1 MYLIVGLGNP
11 EEEYSKTRHNMGFNA
26 INKIAEQY
34 GIKVTKNKFQGL
46 YESALIEGEKVILL
60 KPQTYM
66 NLSGNSVKEFV
77 DFYKISKEEILV
89 IYDDMDIE
97 PGKIK
102 IRKKGS
108 AGGHNGMKSIV
119 SMLGTEEFT
128 RIRIGIGRPE
138 HNGDDINYVIG
149 SIPEEEIPK
158 LEEGVEKAKKAVIE
172 ILKNGVDSA
181 MNKLNYKG
189 KDMIE
194 LIVNKSN
201 DTKIIA
207 AVENGKLVEIYEENE
222 QSQKARNEGNIY
234 IGIVKDI
241 VPGMQAAFVD
251 IGTEKNSFIHV
262 KDVVPQVDEKI
273 EKRIDKKIKDVVKS
287 GEKILIQI
295 QKDSNEKKGARTSTH
310 IKLTGKYVILMPN
323 TNIVTIS
330 QKIENDKE
338 RERLLEIVK
347 KVLPENTGAIVRTAA
362 LKKNGEEIEKD
373 LNQLVEKWKKIK
385 AKFDKA
391 PNKPQLLFKS
401 PSFLEKLILD
411 LPENKI
417 EKIEVNE
424 QKEYEKIRKMLND
437 INEKIS
443 LELSENIF
451 EKYELEKQIEK
462 TKQRKIWLN
471 CGGFITIDQTEA
483 LVAIDVNSGKF
494 TGKNTL
500 EETVYKVNYEATIEI
515 AKQLRLRD
523 IGGIIIIDYID
534 MQKQENKEK
543 IEKLLKESLK
553 QDRAKTQVEGFTKL
567 NLMELTRKHICSHN
581 S

>member
-1 MYLIVGLGNP
+1 
-11 EEEYSKTRHNMGFNA
+11 
-26 INKIAEQY
+26 
-34 GIKVTKNKFQGL
+34 
-46 YESALIEGEKVILL
+46 
-60 KPQTYM
+60 
-66 NLSGNSVKEFV
+66 
-77 DFYKISKEEILV
+77 
-89 IYDDMDIE
+89 
-97 PGKIK
+97 
-102 IRKKGS
+102 
-108 AGGHNGMKSIV
+108 
-119 SMLGTEEFT
+119 
-128 RIRIGIGRPE
+128 
-138 HNGDDINYVIG
+138 
-149 SIPEEEIPK
+149 
-158 LEEGVEKAKKAVIE
+158 
-172 ILKNGVDSA
+172 
-181 MNKLNYKG
+181 
-189 KDMIE
+189 MIE

-347 KVLPENTGAIVRTAA
+347 NVLPENTGAIVRTAA

-424 QKEYEKIRKMLND
+424 QKEYEEIRKMLND
-437 INEKIS
+437 VNEKIS

-494 TGKNTL
+494 TGKSTL

>member
-1 MYLIVGLGNP
+1 
-11 EEEYSKTRHNMGFNA
+11 
-26 INKIAEQY
+26 
-34 GIKVTKNKFQGL
+34 
-46 YESALIEGEKVILL
+46 
-60 KPQTYM
+60 
-66 NLSGNSVKEFV
+66 
-77 DFYKISKEEILV
+77 
-89 IYDDMDIE
+89 
-97 PGKIK
+97 
-102 IRKKGS
+102 
-108 AGGHNGMKSIV
+108 
-119 SMLGTEEFT
+119 
-128 RIRIGIGRPE
+128 
-138 HNGDDINYVIG
+138 
-149 SIPEEEIPK
+149 
-158 LEEGVEKAKKAVIE
+158 
-172 ILKNGVDSA
+172 
-181 MNKLNYKG
+181 
-189 KDMIE
+189 MIE

-323 TNIVTIS
+323 TNIVSIS

-385 AKFDKA
+385 AKFYKA

-424 QKEYEKIRKMLND
+424 QKEYEEIRKMLND
-437 INEKIS
+437 VNEKIS
-443 LELSENIF
+443 LELSENIL

-494 TGKNTL
+494 TGKSTL

-567 NLMELTRKHICSHN
+567 NLMELTRKHICAHN

>member
-1 MYLIVGLGNP
+1 
-11 EEEYSKTRHNMGFNA
+11 
-26 INKIAEQY
+26 
-34 GIKVTKNKFQGL
+34 
-46 YESALIEGEKVILL
+46 
-60 KPQTYM
+60 
-66 NLSGNSVKEFV
+66 
-77 DFYKISKEEILV
+77 
-89 IYDDMDIE
+89 
-97 PGKIK
+97 
-102 IRKKGS
+102 
-108 AGGHNGMKSIV
+108 
-119 SMLGTEEFT
+119 
-128 RIRIGIGRPE
+128 
-138 HNGDDINYVIG
+138 
-149 SIPEEEIPK
+149 
-158 LEEGVEKAKKAVIE
+158 
-172 ILKNGVDSA
+172 
-181 MNKLNYKG
+181 
-189 KDMIE
+189 MIE

-330 QKIENDKE
+330 QKIESDKE

-362 LKKNGEEIEKD
+362 LKKNCEEIEKD

-424 QKEYEKIRKMLND
+424 QKEYEEIRKMLND

-443 LELSENIF
+443 LELSEYIF

-494 TGKNTL
+494 TGKSTL

>member
-1 MYLIVGLGNP
+1 
-11 EEEYSKTRHNMGFNA
+11 
-26 INKIAEQY
+26 
-34 GIKVTKNKFQGL
+34 
-46 YESALIEGEKVILL
+46 
-60 KPQTYM
+60 
-66 NLSGNSVKEFV
+66 
-77 DFYKISKEEILV
+77 
-89 IYDDMDIE
+89 
-97 PGKIK
+97 
-102 IRKKGS
+102 
-108 AGGHNGMKSIV
+108 
-119 SMLGTEEFT
+119 
-128 RIRIGIGRPE
+128 
-138 HNGDDINYVIG
+138 
-149 SIPEEEIPK
+149 
-158 LEEGVEKAKKAVIE
+158 
-172 ILKNGVDSA
+172 
-181 MNKLNYKG
+181 
-189 KDMIE
+189 MIE

-347 KVLPENTGAIVRTAA
+347 NVLPENTGAIVRTAA

-373 LNQLVEKWKKIK
+373 LKQLVEKWKKIK

-424 QKEYEKIRKMLND
+424 QKEYEEIRKMLND

-443 LELSENIF
+443 LELNENIF

-494 TGKNTL
+494 TGKSTL

-553 QDRAKTQVEGFTKL
+553 QDRAKTQVEGFT
-567 NLMELTRKHICSHN
+567 
-581 S
+581 

>member
-1 MYLIVGLGNP
+1 
-11 EEEYSKTRHNMGFNA
+11 
-26 INKIAEQY
+26 
-34 GIKVTKNKFQGL
+34 
-46 YESALIEGEKVILL
+46 
-60 KPQTYM
+60 
-66 NLSGNSVKEFV
+66 
-77 DFYKISKEEILV
+77 
-89 IYDDMDIE
+89 
-97 PGKIK
+97 
-102 IRKKGS
+102 
-108 AGGHNGMKSIV
+108 
-119 SMLGTEEFT
+119 
-128 RIRIGIGRPE
+128 
-138 HNGDDINYVIG
+138 
-149 SIPEEEIPK
+149 
-158 LEEGVEKAKKAVIE
+158 
-172 ILKNGVDSA
+172 
-181 MNKLNYKG
+181 
-189 KDMIE
+189 MIE

-251 IGTEKNSFIHV
+251 IGTEKNSFIDV

-347 KVLPENTGAIVRTAA
+347 NVLPENTGAIVRTAA

-373 LNQLVEKWKKIK
+373 LKQLVEKWKKIK

-424 QKEYEKIRKMLND
+424 QKEYEEIRKMLND

-443 LELSENIF
+443 LELNENIF

-494 TGKNTL
+494 TGKSTL

>member
-1 MYLIVGLGNP
+1 
-11 EEEYSKTRHNMGFNA
+11 
-26 INKIAEQY
+26 
-34 GIKVTKNKFQGL
+34 
-46 YESALIEGEKVILL
+46 
-60 KPQTYM
+60 
-66 NLSGNSVKEFV
+66 
-77 DFYKISKEEILV
+77 
-89 IYDDMDIE
+89 
-97 PGKIK
+97 
-102 IRKKGS
+102 
-108 AGGHNGMKSIV
+108 
-119 SMLGTEEFT
+119 
-128 RIRIGIGRPE
+128 
-138 HNGDDINYVIG
+138 
-149 SIPEEEIPK
+149 
-158 LEEGVEKAKKAVIE
+158 
-172 ILKNGVDSA
+172 
-181 MNKLNYKG
+181 
-189 KDMIE
+189 MIE
-194 LIVNKSN
+194 LIVNKSK

-262 KDVVPQVDEKI
+262 KDVVPQVDEKV

-417 EKIEVNE
+417 EKIEVND
-424 QKEYEKIRKMLND
+424 QKEYEEIRKMLND
-437 INEKIS
+437 VNEKIS

-494 TGKNTL
+494 TGKSTL